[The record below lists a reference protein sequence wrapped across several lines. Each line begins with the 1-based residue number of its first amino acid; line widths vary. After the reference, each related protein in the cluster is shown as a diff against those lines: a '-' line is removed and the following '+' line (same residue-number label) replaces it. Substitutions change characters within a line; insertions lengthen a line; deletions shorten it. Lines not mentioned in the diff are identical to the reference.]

1 MLEWYRSGY
10 FRANLLVRRGC
21 DEQFSQLGELESLWG
36 RVPFAPGLTAPPI
49 LVRFRHCSPA
59 LVQRGPGMMYR
70 VGQKCS
76 YF

>member
-1 MLEWYRSGY
+1 MFLPPGPFTSAEMLEWYRSGY

-49 LVRFRHCSPA
+49 LVRDAVLSLA
-59 LVQRGPGMMYR
+59 S
-70 VGQKCS
+70 VGDWW
-76 YF
+76 